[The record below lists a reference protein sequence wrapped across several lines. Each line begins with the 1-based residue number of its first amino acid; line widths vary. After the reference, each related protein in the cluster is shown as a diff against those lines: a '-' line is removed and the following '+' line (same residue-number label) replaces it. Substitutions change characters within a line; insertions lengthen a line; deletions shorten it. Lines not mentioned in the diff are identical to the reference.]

1 MQVLAVFLGL
11 AAAACLYLAA
21 PNQVLLPPGRSPRPR
36 VFGWLGL
43 ALVIASTWLWS
54 TTNGWPVA
62 IAASLATVPCALSAW
77 PFVGTYAHR
86 KRQAALARMVQTG
99 QGGQRA

>member
-21 PNQVLLPPGRSPRPR
+21 PNQVLLPPGRGSQPR

-54 TTNGWPVA
+54 MTDGWPVA
-62 IAASLATVPCALSAW
+62 IAASLTTVPCALSAW
-77 PFVGTYAHR
+77 PLVGTYVHR
-86 KRQAALARMVQTG
+86 KRLAAAQG
-99 QGGQRA
+99 QRGQRA

>member
-21 PNQVLLPPGRSPRPR
+21 PNQVLLPPGRVPQPR
-36 VFGWLGL
+36 VSGWLGL
-43 ALVIASTWLWS
+43 VLVLASTWLWS
-54 TTNGWPVA
+54 TTDGWPVA

-77 PFVGTYAHR
+77 PFVGTYVHR
-86 KRQAALARMVQTG
+86 RRLAAQ
-99 QGGQRA
+99 GQRGKRA